1 MKTGSQVD
9 NQVLTGVER
18 FFDPDEVIVTKTDPK
33 GLITYANSLFLKV
46 AGFREQ
52 DVLGVPHSIIR
63 HPDMPA
69 CVFKLLWDIIGNGQ
83 EIFAYVNNRA
93 SNGDHYWVFAHVT
106 PSFNEAGT
114 IVGYH
119 SNRRVPRRD
128 AVGQIS
134 QIYALL
140 LAEER
145 RHGSRREAMQAST
158 NLLLS
163 LLEKNGTSY
172 DRFVLS
178 L

>member
-1 MKTGSQVD
+1 MKPGNQVD
-9 NQVLTGVER
+9 NQALTGVER

-46 AGFREQ
+46 AGYRER

-69 CVFKLLWDIIGNGQ
+69 CVFKLLWDVIGSGQ

-106 PSFNEAGT
+106 PSFDEAGT

-119 SNRRVPRRD
+119 SNRRSPRRE
-128 AVGQIS
+128 AVRQVAE
-134 QIYALL
+134 IYALL

-145 RHGSRREAMQAST
+145 KHDSRRAGMQAST
-158 NLLLS
+158 DLLLS

-172 DRFVLS
+172 DRFILS